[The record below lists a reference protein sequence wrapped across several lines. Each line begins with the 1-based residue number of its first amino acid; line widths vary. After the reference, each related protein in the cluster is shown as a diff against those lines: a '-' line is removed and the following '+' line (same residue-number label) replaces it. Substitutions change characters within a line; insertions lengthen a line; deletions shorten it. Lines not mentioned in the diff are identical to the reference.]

1 MEINELD
8 VALPSSWLRAVPRE
22 TPAADRVVD
31 KPPPP
36 WGSPF
41 VVEDEPPRAYR
52 EELDVVGDYVL
63 KPAGAVLAGAGALV
77 MFALGCVI
85 SLAILAAVVEFVVW
99 VL

>member
-8 VALPSSWLRAVPRE
+8 VALPSSWLREVRE
-22 TPAADRVVD
+22 RPPVVD
-31 KPPPP
+31 KPAPP

-41 VVEDEPPRAYR
+41 VVGDEPPRAYR
-52 EELDVVGDYVL
+52 EDLDVVGDYVL